1 MELAGVDGDRFLG
14 ALIRW
19 TFEEFSLYLL
29 CMKLSDEKA
38 EPLSIE
44 EDGRPQWADNSPI
57 F

>member
-1 MELAGVDGDRFLG
+1 MDGDRFLG

-19 TFEEFSLYLL
+19 TFEEFSLYML
-29 CMKLSDEKA
+29 CMELSDEKA
-38 EPLSIE
+38 GPLSIE